1 MGHNTTTKAAAKF
14 DSSGTDAQSTTTL
27 AVKVSDLLA
36 MRDTLALCAF
46 ASEALRVLN
55 ELEWACHNS
64 PDLDKKLNQ
73 LVEARREWVNLPAP
87 IDQVLKRAAGQL
99 DVLLGV
105 V

>member
-14 DSSGTDAQSTTTL
+14 DSSGTDAQSAPTL

-55 ELEWACHNS
+55 ELEEFCNAL
-64 PDLDKKLNQ
+64 PDLGARLDQ
-73 LVEARREWVNLPAP
+73 LIDARREWISLPAP
-87 IDQVLKRAAGQL
+87 IDQVLKRATQQL
-99 DVLLGV
+99 DDLVGAA
-105 V
+105 